1 MRGGKVID
9 WSNAFGVSPDD
20 LHAALRTLWRQQE
33 EIYGQQAKL
42 RDRVHACP
50 DRELDEHLSLVERH
64 MDEASQLLGRAVAD
78 AAWGV
83 GK

>member
-9 WSNAFGVSPDD
+9 WSDAMGVLPED
-20 LHAALRTLWRQQE
+20 LHAALRSLWRQQE

-50 DRELDEHLSLVERH
+50 DRELDQHFSLVERH
-64 MDEASQLLGRAVAD
+64 MGAASQLLGRAVAD
-78 AAWGV
+78 AAREV
-83 GK
+83 G